1 MKKIFMTLAAVAV
14 AATMNAQ
21 LYVGGQLGFTS
32 ENIKNEVSAG
42 GVTTSAETKNTT
54 FRFGPEVGY
63 KLNDKMAVGMYIG
76 VVASENKPAAAVGTE
91 IKNTR
96 TGFEIKPYFRYTF
109 VNFGKVSLFAD
120 GEIGYETLNQ
130 KNEVTT
136 GGTTT
141 SREIKSNGFH
151 IAVIPGVAFQAS
163 DRISFVAKLGN
174 GLGYWYQ
181 KDENPAAPG
190 TTDETKTSRFGF
202 DVNSL
207 GLSFGAYYNF

>member
-32 ENIKNEVSAG
+32 ENNKNEVSAAG
-42 GVTTSAETKNTT
+42 TTTSTEVKNTT
-54 FRFGPEVGY
+54 FNFGPEVGY

-76 VVASENKPAAAVGTE
+76 VVAAENKPAAAPGTE

-120 GEIGYETLNQ
+120 GEIGYEFSNA
-130 KNEVTT
+130 KREVTT
-136 GGTTT
+136 GATTT
-141 SREIKSNGFH
+141 STEVKNNGFH

-174 GLGYWYQ
+174 GLGYWYEKQ
-181 KDENPAAPG
+181 ENPAAPG
-190 TTDETKTSRFGF
+190 TTDENKISRFGF